1 MYKCKYDH
9 NKLLTIFVF
18 WTKLTEFWSSANQIA
33 ILLLIDGHDEHHVR
47 FMWTYIKTNQNF
59 QKEHRSHEYAWNICR

>member
-18 WTKLTEFWSSANQIA
+18 WTKLTEFW
-33 ILLLIDGHDEHHVR
+33 
-47 FMWTYIKTNQNF
+47 
-59 QKEHRSHEYAWNICR
+59 